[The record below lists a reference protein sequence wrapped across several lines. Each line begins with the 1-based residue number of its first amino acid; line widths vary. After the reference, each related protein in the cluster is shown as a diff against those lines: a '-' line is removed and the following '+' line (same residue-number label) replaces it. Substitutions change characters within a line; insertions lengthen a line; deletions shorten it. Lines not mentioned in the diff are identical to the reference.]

1 MVRRVQMQTCNITTF
16 KKSKH
21 KTLASQTTEKIL
33 TELHQQPRSELSKSD
48 DWETPDELYQKLI
61 IVSGVLPQLDVCA
74 TKKNKKC
81 LYYLGES
88 DNALHANTEWQRGR
102 EPEVTGVWCNPPHS
116 QTGAFVK
123 KAFDQWQKHNIN
135 VLMIMPTNTMSSNY
149 WHNYIEG
156 NAEYFAIKG
165 RIRFKIGGVSSQHVS
180 RNAYV
185 CVIFRRR

>member
-1 MVRRVQMQTCNITTF
+1 MQTCDITTF

-21 KTLASQTTEKIL
+21 KTLVSQATEKIL

-48 DWETPDELYQKLI
+48 DWETPDELYQQLI
-61 IVSGVLPQLDVCA
+61 LVSGILPQLDVCA
-74 TKKNKKC
+74 TKQNKKC

-88 DNALHANTEWQRGR
+88 DNALHANTEWHGNVRNIIKGKK
-102 EPEVTGVWCNPPHS
+102 TGVWCNPPHS

-123 KAFDQWQKHNIN
+123 KAFEQWQKHNIN

-165 RIRFKIGGVSSQHVS
+165 RIRFKIGGVLSQHVS